1 MQSSAGPAG
10 EDDAFQRFPF
20 SGSRNKVR
28 IAAEV
33 TYGCLDRYY
42 IGRISLRSLIPF
54 LLISS
59 IGSAFGSDL
68 ALVMAL
74 VLPQFFKPI
83 ESHFSLE
90 VFEEVQEVIFWL
102 VA

>member
-1 MQSSAGPAG
+1 M
-10 EDDAFQRFPF
+10 
-20 SGSRNKVR
+20 
-28 IAAEV
+28 
-33 TYGCLDRYY
+33 
-42 IGRISLRSLIPF
+42 PF

-90 VFEEVQEVIFWL
+90 VFEEV
-102 VA
+102 

>member
-1 MQSSAGPAG
+1 MQSSARPTCKNYT
-10 EDDAFQRFPF
+10 FQRFPF
-20 SGSRNKVR
+20 SGNRNKVR

-33 TYGCLDRYY
+33 TYGCLDKYY
-42 IGRISLRSLIPF
+42 IGRISLRSLMPF

-90 VFEEVQEVIFWL
+90 VFEEV
-102 VA
+102 